1 MGKVMDRRHQ
11 MKRRSR
17 VILGLGLV
25 CTVVAMG
32 CSSKGS
38 GTTGTGENGDSE
50 QYVAEGSKSESSGT
64 NQLDVAP
71 DLPDE
76 PDPVGEE
83 DGSKPVAD
91 AQLEE
96 RLGRAGF
103 TQLRSVFGVPV
114 AATSTVSVG
123 TVDHVAAVL
132 TGYLDNDGDGSPDN
146 PQIVSALKQESGVAA
161 VFDTFRSMD
170 QFFDSDRGEDLDGIE
185 LIGMTE
191 EEINQPDEFDAS
203 LEEVLHLVTQFGFA
217 VAYPDELGED
227 PNSTLGI
234 ALKEATQA
242 GYFAYDDPTCDEP
255 CMITEFFYWA
265 ITSNMG
271 LQADRCE
278 DIAHEWRL
286 CTPESLTEANLAVT
300 DLINDNVF
308 KIPTAPPLTA
318 AR

>member
-1 MGKVMDRRHQ
+1 MTGLRGWLV
-11 MKRRSR
+11 
-17 VILGLGLV
+17 GLGV
-25 CTVVAMG
+25 VVALSLG
-32 CSSKGS
+32 CAGS
-38 GTTGTGENGDSE
+38 DYQQAPTTT
-50 QYVAEGSKSESSGT
+50 VPPAT
-64 NQLDVAP
+64 TP
-71 DLPDE
+71 PDE
-76 PDPVGEE
+76 TDPVGEE
-83 DGSKPVAD
+83 DGPNPVAD

-96 RLGRAGF
+96 RLGWAGF

-146 PQIVSALKQESGVAA
+146 PQIVSALKQESGVVA

-170 QFFDSDRGEDLDGIE
+170 QFFDSDRGEDFDGIE
-185 LIGMTE
+185 LIGMAE
-191 EEINQPDEFDAS
+191 EEINKPNEFDAS

-227 PNSTLGI
+227 SDSTLGI
-234 ALKEATQA
+234 SLKEATQA
-242 GYFAYDDPTCDEP
+242 GYFAYDDPTCDES

-308 KIPTAPPLTA
+308 KIPTAPPLNA